1 MIESPEAPSLLD
13 SPSPDSGPRP
23 EQDGASNETIAT
35 TLKTPSV
42 LDTPAFGDR
51 EAAAFVR
58 GKKKGWRLRDQYRL
72 KNSLLFGVGML
83 ELANAGDFAANV
95 WNEIPVPR
103 FAMVLMAL
111 GGTLALAISIF
122 AFKDAHLS
130 RENIRNLRAE
140 RRFLHT
146 QKADLGAEVS
156 REVHCQLDINFRE
169 LGTEY
174 VDRLGMDI
182 VMGFGS
188 VMVGFG
194 TFLAIDGANP
204 RVFRASNLMSGYIG
218 NAPVALYGLANAA
231 FSVYVWRR
239 AHRHSKAAAKETR
252 SVVFRR
258 RILRVKTHAAVN
270 AVTGIAAGAA
280 SLVTAT
286 NWEGYPVLIPCI
298 ISAITCN
305 YLWRNRIGYDRP
317 LVRQRVILD
326 KTSLMEELEHIT
338 SVREI
343 FRTADPTEWFSKV
356 IPDPESLVS
365 GLEFLRSNDLFED
378 FCSRLLMDEA
388 LASTILGPLGQE
400 IVITEQSLLA
410 ADKEMYP
417 RIMGIGEETL
427 KNTGPL
433 RFKYRERYVLEAL
446 GCCLCSEG
454 SARVTEKC

>member
-1 MIESPEAPSLLD
+1 
-13 SPSPDSGPRP
+13 
-23 EQDGASNETIAT
+23 
-35 TLKTPSV
+35 
-42 LDTPAFGDR
+42 
-51 EAAAFVR
+51 
-58 GKKKGWRLRDQYRL
+58 
-72 KNSLLFGVGML
+72 
-83 ELANAGDFAANV
+83 
-95 WNEIPVPR
+95 
-103 FAMVLMAL
+103 MAL
-111 GGTLALAISIF
+111 GGTLALVISLF

-146 QKADLGAEVS
+146 QKANLGAEVS
-156 REVHCQLDINFRE
+156 REVECQLDINFRE

-194 TFLAIDGANP
+194 TFLAIGGANP
-204 RVFRASNLMSGYIG
+204 RVFKASNLMSGYIG

-239 AHRHSKAAAKETR
+239 AHRHDRAAAREVR
-252 SVVFRR
+252 STMFRR
-258 RILRVKTHAAVN
+258 RIRRVKTHAAVN
-270 AVTGIAAGAA
+270 AVTGITAGAA

-286 NWEGYPVLIPCI
+286 NWEGYPILIPCI

-317 LVRQRVILD
+317 LVRQRVNLD
-326 KTSLMEELEHIT
+326 KTSLLEELEHIT
-338 SVREI
+338 SIRDI
-343 FRTADPTEWFSKV
+343 FRAADPAEWFSKA
-356 IPDPESLVS
+356 IPDSESLVS
-365 GLEFLRSNDLFED
+365 VLEFLRSNDLFDD
-378 FCSRLLMDEA
+378 FCLWLLMDEA

-400 IVITEQSLLA
+400 IVIAEQSLLA
-410 ADKEMYP
+410 ADKEIYP
-417 RIMGIGEETL
+417 SLLGIGEETL
-427 KNTGPL
+427 KNMGPL

-446 GCCLCSEG
+446 GCYLCSEG